1 MFIYGPLYTYRRVT
15 PNTFFFFFFSRKQAD
30 LLIQSQTMLENAR
43 RWGKNKTNPIQIQK
57 QKQNMQLSH
66 FAQSRAS
73 NVKLATV
80 RVVIEENSLA
90 QRSSNFMS
98 HNKIYIRKAHIVT
111 HLFMQTIHIY
121 NYWFKMKTKNIQ
133 NYVFILK

>member
-1 MFIYGPLYTYRRVT
+1 MFIYGPLYTYRSVI
-15 PNTFFFFFFSRKQAD
+15 PNTFFLFFSRKQAD
-30 LLIQSQTMLENAR
+30 LLIQSQTMLDNAR

-73 NVKLATV
+73 SVKLAT
-80 RVVIEENSLA
+80 VIEENSLA

-98 HNKIYIRKAHIVT
+98 HNKIYIRKAHILT

-121 NYWFKMKTKNIQ
+121 NYWFKMKSKNIQ

>member
-1 MFIYGPLYTYRRVT
+1 
-15 PNTFFFFFFSRKQAD
+15 
-30 LLIQSQTMLENAR
+30 
-43 RWGKNKTNPIQIQK
+43 
-57 QKQNMQLSH
+57 MQLSH

-111 HLFMQTIHIY
+111 HLFM
-121 NYWFKMKTKNIQ
+121 
-133 NYVFILK
+133 